1 MVTRKEDTARRQ
13 ARRKE
18 EGKNK
23 EQRKEANGNFQTKIP
38 RELYEEITAY
48 LKDIGMTKV
57 QFINFFSTREKN
69 AALGKHLVISKRNYP
84 KDSFYFK
91 AESFFNAAT
100 YIEDIGV
107 EVNYGGRSLHEQ
119 SHGERFL
126 SLVQNRF
133 CGKGLYILDEP
144 ESALSPQSQLLL
156 LAEINYLVENDSQFI
171 IATHSPILLSY
182 PTSSIFNLSESGIH
196 PIKYEDTDVY
206 SLYRD
211 FLNNPSRFL
220 RHLL

>member
-1 MVTRKEDTARRQ
+1 MQ
-13 ARRKE
+13 
-18 EGKNK
+18 
-23 EQRKEANGNFQTKIP
+23 
-38 RELYEEITAY
+38 
-48 LKDIGMTKV
+48 
-57 QFINFFSTREKN
+57 
-69 AALGKHLVISKRNYP
+69 
-84 KDSFYFK
+84 
-91 AESFFNAAT
+91 
-100 YIEDIGV
+100 
-107 EVNYGGRSLHEQ
+107 
-119 SHGERFL
+119 
-126 SLVQNRF
+126 
-133 CGKGLYILDEP
+133 
-144 ESALSPQSQLLL
+144 LSPQSQLLL